1 VAGQEGAAAAAADEE
16 VDVVAGVSNVWVPVS
31 DMDRAVTFYRDV
43 LGLSVKMQSPEWS
56 ELDAEGL
63 SIGLNGRE
71 NAGGSAGGGAVITFQ
86 PEAGIE
92 AEKGRLEGA
101 GAQFTGDVSSYA
113 WGSVAPFKDSEGNDL
128 QLYAP
133 PSR

>member
-1 VAGQEGAAAAAADEE
+1 M
-16 VDVVAGVSNVWVPVS
+16 VAGVSNVWVPVS
-31 DMDRAVTFYRDV
+31 DMDRAVGFYRDV
-43 LGLSVKMQSPEWS
+43 LGLSLKMQSPEWS

-71 NAGGSAGGGAVITFQ
+71 TASPSSSGGAVISFS

-92 AEKGRLEGA
+92 EEKSRLEGA
-101 GAQFTGDVSSYA
+101 GVQFTGDVSSYE

-133 PSR
+133 PSS